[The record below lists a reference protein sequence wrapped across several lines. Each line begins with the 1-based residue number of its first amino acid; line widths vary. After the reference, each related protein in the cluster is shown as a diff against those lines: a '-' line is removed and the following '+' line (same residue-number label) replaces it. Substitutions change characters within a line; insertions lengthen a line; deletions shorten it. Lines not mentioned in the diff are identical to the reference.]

1 MNSFQWRLSH
11 QWQGRRDQ
19 IAAALFARRI
29 GVDEEGSSFF
39 GWSWDLALFPG
50 HFELDWTRLWGQS
63 FQTSVRLMPAITAED
78 SAGKNRY
85 TAWGELLVQ
94 SKGLGLGVGRL
105 EVSGPLCW
113 WPLLYVRQ
121 QWLGIRVEGLFPRY
135 LDIQKGQ
142 LALRAR
148 LEGATYQIN
157 EEVLVESVWIDY
169 QTLYFSQ
176 LDVGVA
182 LVVKQGPLTMDLEIG
197 RAMKRRFELKQY
209 PGIDEWFKPFQGIDG
224 GWYIRSKL
232 KGG

>member
-19 IAAALFARRI
+19 IAATLFGGSI

-39 GWSWDLALFPG
+39 DCIGCNIALFPG
-50 HFELDWTRLWGQS
+50 YFELGWTRSWGRGWA
-63 FQTSVRLMPAITAED
+63 TCLRLKPAITAED

-105 EVSGPLCW
+105 EVSGPLRW

-148 LEGATYQIN
+148 LEGATY
-157 EEVLVESVWIDY
+157 
-169 QTLYFSQ
+169 
-176 LDVGVA
+176 
-182 LVVKQGPLTMDLEIG
+182 EI
-197 RAMKRRFELKQY
+197 R
-209 PGIDEWFKPFQGIDG
+209 
-224 GWYIRSKL
+224 
-232 KGG
+232 